1 MYKSESMGL
10 LDHVTLT
17 SEYQY
22 MYVSI
27 LDY

>member
-10 LDHVTLT
+10 LDHVTVT

-22 MYVSI
+22 MYVCF